1 MRQSTANKIAVLL
14 LSLSA
19 LSSACTAP
27 TSYKFPNA
35 PYEPPLPTLA
45 SRPTGGPAPY
55 VIATGDQLAVRFYKS
70 PELNEDVI
78 VRSDGMISLQLV
90 NDVPAA
96 GRTPTELGTELKRLY
111 SQELSEP
118 AISVIIRKPIA
129 DRVFVGGEVGTQGP
143 VDLAGGLTLF
153 QAVQQAGGF
162 TKTAHRAQVILIR
175 RTPDGKAIGRS
186 IDIRPVQTGERPED
200 DVLLAANDVI
210 FVPRSKIGNVNV
222 FVQMYIRDA
231 LPISYF
237 PIGGF

>member
-1 MRQSTANKIAVLL
+1 MRQSLTITVLV
-14 LSLSA
+14 LSISTVGCGWFA
-19 LSSACTAP
+19 H
-27 TSYKFPNA
+27 KFPNA

-45 SRPTGGPAPY
+45 TRSGGGPAPY
-55 VIATGDQLAVRFYKS
+55 LIATGDQLAVRFYKS

-96 GRTPTELGTELKRLY
+96 GHTPTELGTELKRLY
-111 SQELSEP
+111 AKELSEP
-118 AISVIIRKPIA
+118 AISVIVRKPIG
-129 DRVFVGGEVGTQGP
+129 DRVFVGGEVGAQGP

-186 IDIRPVQTGERPED
+186 VDIRPVQTGERPED

-210 FVPRSKIGNVNV
+210 FVPRSKIGNVDV

-237 PIGGF
+237 PIGF